1 MAISSAHEQEE
12 RGDDQHEAKE
22 DAPDQEEGAQL
33 IVGDSGVLRER
44 ELRSAGPTG
53 RGGREQAG
61 SLCCARRA
69 SPMPRSSRTRFSWRF
84 LSVLLSSDDE
94 FSFIFQ
100 IKLNS

>member
-22 DAPDQEEGAQL
+22 DAPDQQEGAQL

-61 SLCCARRA
+61 LTMLRPARFPDA
-69 SPMPRSSRTRFSWRF
+69 SVIADAVFLAIPERFA
-84 LSVLLSSDDE
+84 L
-94 FSFIFQ
+94 
-100 IKLNS
+100 K